1 MIFQEKFGSVRK
13 GPGTFLGMFLLV
25 KETKGVEQKSSEN
38 GALGR
43 GQASPSKEITI
54 FGNASATVRLIPR
67 QGEPDQCQPRKIGTA

>member
-1 MIFQEKFGSVRK
+1 MWRIELYFEHVGLEMPVRQARADAERASK
-13 GPGTFLGMFLLV
+13 LHD
-25 KETKGVEQKSSEN
+25 S

-54 FGNASATVRLIPR
+54 FGNASASVCLIPL